1 MQCHLPNFC
10 SSANCA
16 WGICLCCL
24 PFGFPYI
31 SISGSS
37 GGSEWIL
44 NFISVFNFCSRTLQ
58 CKLFASTFC
67 FTLQRTKTFL
77 NRPTGLF
84 LGISWKKACRV
95 RNLVVPVPT
104 SALREA
110 LLLNGHHLTH
120 LLQTHGEMWIK
131 LGVLTVYLG
140 RQPCRSNSVSEHRT
154 WGYQLSVIC
163 KTTLFQIIMSSYWKH
178 RVAETTLYLQ
188 IRGSRSTVDKVRLF
202 LFGNAEKLRTI
213 KVSLPGQGYTFLCY
227 WGDSPVILPT

>member
-10 SSANCA
+10 SANCA

-84 LGISWKKACRV
+84 LGISWKKGMSREEFSGACTY
-95 RNLVVPVPT
+95 LSSEGGT
-104 SALREA
+104 SAKWSP
-110 LLLNGHHLTH
+110 LNSSATNTWRNVG
-120 LLQTHGEMWIK
+120 QTG
-131 LGVLTVYLG
+131 
-140 RQPCRSNSVSEHRT
+140 
-154 WGYQLSVIC
+154 
-163 KTTLFQIIMSSYWKH
+163 SSHCVPRK
-178 RVAETTLYLQ
+178 ATMQE
-188 IRGSRSTVDKVRLF
+188 
-202 LFGNAEKLRTI
+202 
-213 KVSLPGQGYTFLCY
+213 
-227 WGDSPVILPT
+227 

>member
-10 SSANCA
+10 SANCA
-16 WGICLCCL
+16 WGFVSVVCLL
-24 PFGFPYI
+24 VFLIFPFLVLQEAL
-31 SISGSS
+31 SGSLTLS
-37 GGSEWIL
+37 QSL
-44 NFISVFNFCSRTLQ
+44 ISVAEHCSASSLP
-58 CKLFASTFC
+58 LHFASRFKEP
-67 FTLQRTKTFL
+67 R
-77 NRPTGLF
+77 LF
-84 LGISWKKACRV
+84 STDQQDYSLEYHGKKACRV

-120 LLQTHGEMWIK
+120 LLQTHGEMWVK

-178 RVAETTLYLQ
+178 RVAETTLVYLQ
-188 IRGSRSTVDKVRLF
+188 IRGSRSTVDKVRSI